1 MTPGVR
7 NPFKSAASGDTNIAA
22 KSGVTTSAAARTSR
36 LCLIVHDELDLRLRL
51 AALIRRALPTLDAD
65 SVNRAAFDGM
75 KAERF
80 ANYLAVLFIVE
91 FALPTGGADPLAGV
105 ARLRNLAPRMPI
117 LVFARGGDERSAVR
131 AMKAGAMD
139 YWPIHSVQV
148 DELSDALKP
157 LIDLEPQEQPSV
169 SKAVDRWRQPEIAGY
184 RIIKKIAQSAGA
196 VVYLAQNDEL
206 PQPVAL
212 KVLPMD
218 GVKLG
223 SDADRQRFAGEC
235 EMLSGLNHRAVA
247 DVLDFGITA
256 EHLYLALEYF
266 PCGSLRERMRNP
278 VSEADA
284 YHYARQI
291 GEALQVVHASHIVHR
306 DLKPSNIMLTNDNRV
321 VLIDF
326 GSARRQLMGKDP
338 VRGDLGTGTPNYVSP
353 EQIAGRDPD
362 ARGDLYSLGIVL
374 FEMLAGTLPFG
385 GKTLAEIFAAHRSAS
400 VPRLPKPLERYQ
412 PVVDSLL
419 AKEPA
424 DRYASA
430 TAFLEALNI
439 ARNGSSNS
447 NIARSNPLGS
457 K

>member
-1 MTPGVR
+1 
-7 NPFKSAASGDTNIAA
+7 
-22 KSGVTTSAAARTSR
+22 
-36 LCLIVHDELDLRLRL
+36 
-51 AALIRRALPTLDAD
+51 
-65 SVNRAAFDGM
+65 
-75 KAERF
+75 
-80 ANYLAVLFIVE
+80 
-91 FALPTGGADPLAGV
+91 
-105 ARLRNLAPRMPI
+105 
-117 LVFARGGDERSAVR
+117 
-131 AMKAGAMD
+131 
-139 YWPIHSVQV
+139 
-148 DELSDALKP
+148 
-157 LIDLEPQEQPSV
+157 
-169 SKAVDRWRQPEIAGY
+169 
-184 RIIKKIAQSAGA
+184 
-196 VVYLAQNDEL
+196 
-206 PQPVAL
+206 
-212 KVLPMD
+212 
-218 GVKLG
+218 
-223 SDADRQRFAGEC
+223 
-235 EMLSGLNHRAVA
+235 MLSGLNHRAVA

-278 VSEADA
+278 ISEADA

-291 GEALQVVHASHIVHR
+291 GEALQVVHAAHIVHR

-338 VRGDLGTGTPNYVSP
+338 ARGDLGTGTPNYVSP

-385 GKTLAEIFAAHRSAS
+385 GKNLAEIFAAHRSAS
-400 VPRLPKPLERYQ
+400 VPRLPKQLDRYQ

-424 DRYASA
+424 DRYPSA
-430 TAFLEALNI
+430 AAFLEALNT
-439 ARNGSSNS
+439 ARNGNSNP